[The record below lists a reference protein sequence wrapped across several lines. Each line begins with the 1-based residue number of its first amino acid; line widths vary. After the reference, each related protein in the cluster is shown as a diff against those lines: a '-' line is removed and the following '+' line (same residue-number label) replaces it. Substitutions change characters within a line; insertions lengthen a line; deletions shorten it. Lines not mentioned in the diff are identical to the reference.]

1 MTVVATFLIV
11 TGYNVCPVCRGQ
23 DTGDGLEDTSRV
35 WKLGSQSKMMGIWN
49 RDIVPS
55 LIWSMLGR
63 KREATSIKPFDQA
76 IVDMLQQV
84 NAYGWHR
91 LGRGAVVIK
100 TSVQNFS

>member
-1 MTVVATFLIV
+1 MDRRELA
-11 TGYNVCPVCRGQ
+11 
-23 DTGDGLEDTSRV
+23 SRV

-84 NAYGWHR
+84 MH
-91 LGRGAVVIK
+91 VVGIDLAE
-100 TSVQNFS
+100 VQWS